1 MAWPSTGSGLE
12 TGSIASRSEPLLR
25 PSDVARL
32 LACSSKTVYAWAA
45 SGYLPSVRLG
55 RLVRFKAGDVSKFV
69 EAHAENPQTPRGVVR
84 ITRPFGKQILNPRPA
99 GLTRKSTEWR
109 DGLPFV
115 GLDRCKRRRLD
126 RRQPDGRP

>member
-1 MAWPSTGSGLE
+1 MNKGREEDPMAWPSTGSGLE

-69 EAHAENPQTPRGVVR
+69 EAHAENPQTSEG
-84 ITRPFGKQILNPRPA
+84 
-99 GLTRKSTEWR
+99 
-109 DGLPFV
+109 
-115 GLDRCKRRRLD
+115 
-126 RRQPDGRP
+126 